1 VAVVKHGRSIH
12 NLAHYRKAVLG
23 ERLIHL
29 IPSSTDPSETLVFD
43 RQEDA
48 DYAFLVIKTKWNSS
62 ETIDLDAAYAASAG

>member
-1 VAVVKHGRSIH
+1 MAIIKYGRSIH

-29 IPSSTDPSETLVFD
+29 IPTSTDPSETLVFD

-48 DYAFLVIKTKWNSS
+48 EYAFLVIGVKWHSS
-62 ETIDLDAAYAASAG
+62 ETIDLDAG